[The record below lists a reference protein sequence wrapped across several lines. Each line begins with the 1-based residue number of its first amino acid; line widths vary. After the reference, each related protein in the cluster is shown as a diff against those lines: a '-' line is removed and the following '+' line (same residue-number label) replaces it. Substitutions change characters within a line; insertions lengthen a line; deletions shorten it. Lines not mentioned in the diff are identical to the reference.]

1 MFFTCKN
8 SRFCHVVA
16 PASALRP
23 APSRAIS
30 PLPVNVNYAGNV
42 LVLAGALPACPV
54 FRSATLRSR
63 SSELQWGLKP
73 LLGQWREPARRSLL
87 SAGLGATI
95 ALLSAAGTQ
104 ASAQA
109 PDQSGGVPVQVA
121 NASKRDVAVFTRGI
135 GTVQAYRSVLIRAR
149 VDGTLEQIAFRE
161 GQTVKPGDLLAVI
174 DPRPYQATLDQAEAK
189 RAADEAQ
196 MANARL
202 DLQRYASLARTN
214 FASRQQVDT
223 QTALIQQYA
232 ANLKGDEANIASA
245 ALNLSFCRITAPI
258 EGVVGLKQI
267 DIGNLIHATDTQGI
281 VTITQ
286 VHPISLVFTLPQDDL
301 PKVRDAMAQGPAKVI
316 AATSDGSTKLSE
328 GTLLTPNNSIDTT
341 TGTIELKATFD
352 NKDDKLWPGQ
362 FAAAKLQL
370 ALLKN
375 TLTVPPNAIQH
386 GPDGLYVYTVKADD
400 TVAKQDVQIGYQDE
414 TAAVVKSGLNDGDRV
429 VVAGQSRLQGG
440 TKVSVRAA
448 S

>member
-1 MFFTCKN
+1 MI
-8 SRFCHVVA
+8 A
-16 PASALRP
+16 
-23 APSRAIS
+23 
-30 PLPVNVNYAGNV
+30 
-42 LVLAGALPACPV
+42 
-54 FRSATLRSR
+54 
-63 SSELQWGLKP
+63 
-73 LLGQWREPARRSLL
+73 
-87 SAGLGATI
+87 
-95 ALLSAAGTQ
+95 ALLTFAVPQ
-104 ASAQA
+104 ARAQT
-109 PDQSGGVPVQVA
+109 PDQDGAVPVQVA
-121 NASKRDVAVFTRGI
+121 NAGRRDVAVFTRGI

-149 VDGTLEQIAFRE
+149 VDGTLDQIAFRE

-174 DPRPYQATLDQAEAK
+174 DPRPYQATLDQAQAK

-232 ANLKGDEANIASA
+232 ANIKGDEANVASA
-245 ALNLSFCRITAPI
+245 ALNLSFCHITAPI
-258 EGVVGLKQI
+258 EGVVGLRQM
-267 DIGNLIHATDTQGI
+267 DIGNLIHANDTQGI
-281 VTITQ
+281 VTLTQ

-301 PKVRDAMAQGPAKVI
+301 PKVREAMALGPAKVI
-316 AATSDGSTKLSE
+316 AASSDGNTKLSE

-341 TGTIELKATFD
+341 TGTIQLKATFD

-362 FAAAKLQL
+362 FAAARLQL
-370 ALLKN
+370 GLLKN
-375 TLTVPPNAIQH
+375 VLTVPPNAIQH
-386 GPDGLYVYTVKADD
+386 GPDGLYVYTVKPDD

-414 TAAVVKSGLNDGDRV
+414 NSAVVKSGLNDGDRV
-429 VVAGQSRLQGG
+429 VTGGQSRLQGG